1 MEVYSGSF
9 YTFEAQFVI
18 WGAGKLGRVLVD
30 LLGKERIIA
39 FIDNDLTRVGTSCNN
54 IPIIDY
60 ETYKKGLIQYPII
73 ISARDAENEILRFL
87 EQEGIE
93 WAFPLSTN
101 INPITGFLR
110 QAPVE
115 HIIGLCE
122 KEVFYVY
129 GYNPL
134 SMLIYDYLIGK
145 GFLAKILLPSDTGD
159 LLREYCRKKKNIIDD
174 IPCNLQGN
182 VQILLA
188 TKMNRQDVV
197 FFRQLPIR
205 ILYNL
210 DEQDLYYNP
219 QIAKFR
225 NFHNGERCFIIGTGP
240 SLTARDLNVLLK
252 NKEICFSVNGI
263 FKIFENTKWR
273 PDYYLLS
280 DASGMIT
287 WKKEILEMDVK
298 DKFIADVA
306 WNLKEDEVAA
316 NIYKWHL
323 QRKWVE
329 GKEPEFTEDFAR
341 KSFWGKTIVYEG
353 ALQLAVYM
361 GFSEIYLLGTD
372 CCQYDGEKQHFVSNY
387 SIEKSILHIDDMFLA
402 YQSAKKYADAHGIK
416 IFNATRGG
424 DLEIFERVD
433 FDKLF

>member
-1 MEVYSGSF
+1 
-9 YTFEAQFVI
+9 
-18 WGAGKLGRVLVD
+18 
-30 LLGKERIIA
+30 
-39 FIDNDLTRVGTSCNN
+39 
-54 IPIIDY
+54 
-60 ETYKKGLIQYPII
+60 
-73 ISARDAENEILRFL
+73 
-87 EQEGIE
+87 
-93 WAFPLSTN
+93 
-101 INPITGFLR
+101 
-110 QAPVE
+110 
-115 HIIGLCE
+115 
-122 KEVFYVY
+122 
-129 GYNPL
+129 
-134 SMLIYDYLIGK
+134 
-145 GFLAKILLPSDTGD
+145 
-159 LLREYCRKKKNIIDD
+159 
-174 IPCNLQGN
+174 
-182 VQILLA
+182 
-188 TKMNRQDVV
+188 
-197 FFRQLPIR
+197 
-205 ILYNL
+205 
-210 DEQDLYYNP
+210 
-219 QIAKFR
+219 
-225 NFHNGERCFIIGTGP
+225 
-240 SLTARDLNVLLK
+240 
-252 NKEICFSVNGI
+252 
-263 FKIFENTKWR
+263 
-273 PDYYLLS
+273 
-280 DASGMIT
+280 
-287 WKKEILEMDVK
+287 MDVK